1 MNAFTRKNI
10 LLTEHSYN
18 RFRNSSYHD
27 LKKGQDPLS
36 IEKESDMSYQ
46 QESYQF
52 LQETRREI
60 DRLTRRIDSLKKVEQ
75 LLDGIL
81 SGTAPFTPDPPS
93 RHSQPDQSRAI
104 DPELSALPLFSES
117 RRGEKNHVSQ
127 MDRPDQD
134 SRHTGKE
141 SRTEERKEPV
151 PKILFE
157 PPPSSDTSRASGSW
171 GDLAI
176 LALKS
181 SPNPL
186 SLDELVSRIS
196 KMEGC
201 PPSNDPRN
209 AIRVALTRRKGDV
222 RREGRGFY
230 QLSDG

>member
-1 MNAFTRKNI
+1 
-10 LLTEHSYN
+10 
-18 RFRNSSYHD
+18 
-27 LKKGQDPLS
+27 
-36 IEKESDMSYQ
+36 MSYQ

-60 DRLTRRIDSLKKVEQ
+60 DRLTRRIESLKKVEQ

-93 RHSQPDQSRAI
+93 RQSRPEQSPAI

-117 RRGEKNHVSQ
+117 RRGEKNHVNQTDRSSQ
-127 MDRPDQD
+127 EPRHSENG
-134 SRHTGKE
+134 SR
-141 SRTEERKEPV
+141 SEERKEQISR
-151 PKILFE
+151 ILVE
-157 PPPSSDTSRASGSW
+157 PSPSSDTSRASGSW
-171 GDLAI
+171 GDLAV

-230 QLSDG
+230 QLTDGELV

>member
-1 MNAFTRKNI
+1 
-10 LLTEHSYN
+10 
-18 RFRNSSYHD
+18 
-27 LKKGQDPLS
+27 
-36 IEKESDMSYQ
+36 MSYQ

-60 DRLTRRIDSLKKVEQ
+60 DRLTRRIESLKKVEQ
-75 LLDGIL
+75 LLDGML

-93 RHSQPDQSRAI
+93 RPRQPEQSPAI
-104 DPELSALPLFSES
+104 DPELSTLPLFSES
-117 RRGEKNHVSQ
+117 RRGEKNHIDP
-127 MDRPDQD
+127 MDRPTQD
-134 SRHTGKE
+134 SSGKTN
-141 SRTEERKEPV
+141 RPEERQTAPQ
-151 PKILFE
+151 PLLIDRSD
-157 PPPSSDTSRASGSW
+157 SSEATRSSGSW
-171 GDLAI
+171 GDLAV

-186 SLDELVSRIS
+186 SLDELVTRIS